1 MKKNISK
8 KLSKATILLVAFV
21 ALTMVFTIYQTS
33 INNKLNDALEGTNL
47 GIIQNSPDTAV
58 AASGGNAGSQQNKS
72 ISFSAGTYSYT
83 VSLNSSVG
91 DLERYWTTDSDG
103 TNNIDTVLYDHTVS
117 YSGTYWE
124 FGHTRTHSG
133 DDYNIVIMRF
143 YLGDKIARLA
153 ATGCV
158 TVDFSATI
166 KVSGNG
172 GTVRVGLGSSST
184 ANTNQY
190 VTTYSAA
197 WSGIESGF
205 SGTTKHLYKQSTSTD
220 GETASCSGAKLAGQ
234 YMYFAAGVSDPGQKM
249 SIFYMSDIS
258 LKINIT
264 DKTAPTIGGESS
276 GQVEQTSNIINLADN
291 ASGLV
296 SYSIEHTDGDKKG
309 TVSLSTTISE
319 SAYPT
324 SVTGT
329 MSKRGT
335 YKITLTD
342 QAGNS
347 STVTV
352 VYYTEVTATA
362 DPSDGGRVAV
372 YDVDN
377 VASSDSYKGP
387 INSSDLYIQFLP
399 GYYFDGMTG
408 QATISVSSFHYGG
421 AYDTTHYWYY
431 NKDLTA
437 NPTMSKFSY
446 TANFK
451 DLAGLLKTDGRSGSI
466 GSYTFTYDYTGKAIF
481 GQGTL
486 PNDTY
491 TMNIKYY
498 GTTKGG
504 NSWGTDT
511 APTTDAPIY
520 AGTYTAVVTLNYDSN
535 PIGYGTYTIVINPVT
550 LEAKPNIADKIYD
563 GKTDAQQNNG
573 ANDWTFVDGTSK
585 ILAVGDSNVTNDKG
599 DEISVTTSSG
609 FTFHFDSKD
618 VVLGKDNKVTTQSVY
633 ICDANGNKTS
643 AVAAYISTTKT
654 NTNYTADQ
662 NTDLQE
668 NILAS
673 YTFKTSDTGVVAKIS
688 PAELTISIGNYVNQL
703 PSTIYINNTAISSS
717 GYIGKVY
724 DGLNEHFI
732 DKLNISGAIAGEEII
747 VNKTSS
753 GSYILATVG
762 GDPKSQTSVGEK
774 EITTEELSLTGGCQ
788 YNYYVKL
795 SDDSATYGSTESPY
809 SDQKFTFVIKNVYI
823 TQRPISIEIEA
834 NGDVSKTYDGSTYF
848 SNTNGAVTVKL
859 SNGSSFVKIAVDG
872 QEAKV
877 DEVTISSTNAVMHF
891 DDPTANYS
899 VTLADGTGTEKTL
912 TAKGYAIVD
921 SKGTGVAS
929 NYCLVAQPTPISSE
943 DFKIYTREITATVT
957 VADKVYDGTKTAE
970 SVVTYDNTSWSIEQ
984 LNDDGYLIKDDEGN
998 PLTQAYGIAND
1009 GVELSVYTPPVFGD
1023 VIVNKYNT
1031 MSAVLRMSEGGY
1043 TNYHFANG
1051 AQDKDGHEVTISNLS
1066 AEITAKP
1073 LSHAD
1078 ISIEL
1083 DKYSSNYDTNPHAP
1097 IPTVKDKD
1105 VAGEEQT
1112 LDENS
1117 YEYAYYTEN
1126 DKNNALN
1133 NFVNAGEYIVKI
1145 TAKGNY
1151 SGSVEK
1157 SYTIKKA
1164 RVRVEVK
1171 DDITIQYGDS
1181 YFAGNDTDGY
1191 YHESFNSQT
1200 NRLIVTTNENNTSD
1214 VIKGNWFYNGTLTD
1228 YPIVQDDPHVLNV
1241 SFVIDTTNEY
1251 NKNYD
1256 LTDDSSSSELEGTS
1270 GIKVNLIVQKRPI
1283 TLLINDQSMTFG
1295 LDPKATFNTSSFD
1308 YQEDSLMLVADGN
1321 FANDSTKDL
1330 SVFGTLSCEITS
1342 KKYPKTV
1349 EDFVFYDNNHAQIKN
1364 SDLLMAGNYTITPNE
1379 NYATHNSYN
1388 LLDFYDVTWVYK
1400 KTTLDAD
1407 SNEVVEYIELEKDN
1421 GNYKNGATFTVNQ
1434 RPISLT
1440 AEALN
1445 KVYGETD
1452 PVFTYTATD
1461 LVVSGPLQFLLVGS
1475 LGRDEG
1481 EDVRSYNY
1489 TAGTLKP
1496 EAKASYTVDEYSIYY
1511 NIINYKFENSEGN
1524 NTFDITTNKFEI
1536 TEKSIYFDLS
1546 GYTETSIFGDDI
1558 EINHSNYVLTDG
1570 TDETKTGESAVLG
1583 NGDTIED
1590 EDDFPQL
1597 KIVRTDATTGTD
1609 ATETITVGSY
1619 NLSLYYKDKL
1629 TGEWVK
1635 VPTEKAQET
1644 NKLNTNYMAYA
1655 TQGSWEIQKRPVV
1668 VEPNL
1673 TNTQKVYSAK
1683 DPAAITAPTSYT
1695 TTYDGESSNDGE
1707 SSKPG
1712 AIDGYPIN
1720 GSLGRVTGE
1729 DVLIEE
1735 NGYGKYLFTQGTVKD
1750 DINPN
1755 YTITFANPKNLG
1767 LTIMPLQVELMPTDT
1782 RKATEV
1788 LNAVT
1793 YPELTDLASYEQ
1805 YEASLAEKAGKLR
1818 ISFTATPVTVQN
1830 QYDESAI
1837 YDLGLVVDST
1847 GIKNKIISI
1856 GGGFV
1861 LPKEYEFTYVDGG
1874 NTLTKTDAYPTTVG
1888 LYDLKLNNVTDGPE
1902 FNNYIFTVRQI
1913 EALGSFEIQPLRAL
1927 IVPDA
1932 DQSIVYGQDVPTITY
1947 KAYDPNDLSSVIDNA
1962 NFEGAL
1968 RVNGTLNSDGY
1979 LNVGNQYAIVN
1990 DNLTSANYKVEF
2002 GDAVYFKV
2010 TPKPV
2015 TVSLNGVDSSNTIKI
2030 IYGNAS
2036 PLIPLLDANTEGDS
2050 FYPYTFSLNG
2060 LVPSKA
2066 TNEIDYSSF
2075 AYSFAKKVALSD
2087 NGQVITLGTL
2097 EQANA
2102 NYTYTFDKTY
2112 KLQIT
2117 ARPITITPIA
2127 GLSQQFGDGMSG
2139 SVSNSSSYTTS
2150 YNALAQDNNG
2160 EEFTVIDNLSQINMS
2175 SIISLSKEAGTDYW
2189 MIRIAGMKQATH
2201 LVTSA
2206 DEKVTE
2212 LGGTLYAYEDGEL
2225 LFTFKFD
2232 KHSNNNPYFIITS
2245 SDAVGSREYDGTAYD
2260 YYLTR
2265 RSLLPGDSI
2274 TGQLSVDYGTYS
2286 DNTAPIGE
2294 YGYNLGTLSANNYD
2308 LTLDTNSPKYTV
2320 VVRPLE
2326 IKLTGTINI
2335 TFGDT
2340 VTSVE
2345 NYALFEAD
2353 GETESYYQLAIPF
2366 ILPTGTLIPGYYP
2379 INVDIAQSN
2388 TTHSNFTFSFNAE
2401 DYTEYLIVSKRTIT
2415 LTPAVGQSKMYME
2428 ELPALTYA
2436 TTGEFVEGYV
2446 PANEAFNLSI
2456 VGITSEQEAKMAR
2469 TGTHNYQFNINNDY
2483 VLADGVVLS
2492 DCYNIITALEDANGQ
2507 AITFSVYRATTTIT
2521 IPDAV
2526 ATDETNRNF
2535 ALTLTY
2541 NGNAQ
2546 TIVPELDTGRYD
2558 ADGTEI
2564 GHIEYFDEDGMPIDE
2579 LSFKDAGS
2587 YLVEVYA
2594 NVDTTKFT
2602 EKSVFLTINIKKY
2615 ALAEVDPTDKNYG
2628 LALEKIYGEADGN
2641 LEFQI
2646 DGIGADGKLSAS
2658 LKREEGE
2665 AVGSYNIT
2673 EIIFVNSNYEVS
2685 FKACSYE
2692 IKAKALEITPNNI
2705 ENSTKIYGEADGEL
2719 YEDIA
2724 GVNDETLRV
2733 IYSRTAGENVGKYD
2747 VAFSKVIKLTTDEF
2761 GAIVPVKDEF
2771 GNYVENANYSVTLAD
2786 GTGTEKYEITKRKAT
2801 VTAVSVQKVFDSIAV
2816 DLDSL
2821 SYNTENVVSGET
2833 LVGSITILTGAPVEA
2848 GTYAIVLE
2856 GFNEAPENS
2865 NYDITLVNATCVIS
2879 PTPISIKAV
2888 SVTYEYG
2895 DTIADFDYEVS
2906 GTVYAGYPLEGKL
2919 ALGANN
2925 QIVSGTLNNN
2935 AGRNPNYKITYLSG
2949 GVCTI
2954 TPRHITI
2961 TVLESVEQVYGNE
2974 LTAIPYAVTSAN
2986 GLADGDEALL
2996 GSLAPSGKDV
3006 NLEGYTIEMG
3016 TLQELNPN
3024 YLITLETADH
3034 KYIITPRPISVTVEP
3049 KTIVY
3054 GDEPIALEYTAEG
3067 LIGED
3072 TLNGD
3077 LYCDLGTDA
3086 KSYPITQGTLNHP
3099 NYEITTFNG
3108 ADYTITPR
3116 AIVVTI
3122 KDAES
3127 DFGQE
3132 IAELEWY
3139 ISKGRLIGQDDLGIV
3154 LTKAEGTT
3162 MGTYEITG
3170 SFNND
3175 NYTVEFVNGT
3185 YTIHKYQA
3193 VITVANQFIT
3203 FIEDGDARSIQ
3214 AECSSGAEIIF
3225 TVKGEEVSNYFRE
3238 AGKYTVELT
3247 APETDNYYAPE
3258 EVIVYITI
3266 NRPVLKTEAN
3276 GIDVTL
3282 TTENGFDPNLSIEM
3296 EKLPTDYMDMIAE
3309 LTSKQKIVRAFT
3321 LTSINEDTLI
3331 EEVEGKTTV
3340 TIKVPTMLSEQETVQ
3355 VLVREDG
3362 EYDIIEVEVLDGY
3375 VTLEV
3380 DSLSSFAFITE
3391 ENTNYLLLILIGVA
3405 ALIMLG
3411 SVMVFL
3417 FRKRA

>member
-1 MKKNISK
+1 MKKNISR

-33 INNKLNDALEGTNL
+33 INNTINNVATELTHDSDKTLID
-47 GIIQNSPDTAV
+47 IIDFAEAATAINSDGSQLVDGWTYNKSWGEATQTHDFTTYYYLPENYARATYGGCITYSGYGYLKGACWSRTQTYYIIGEDSGGNWLCDISASGSSDKQDVWASSETASNGV
-58 AASGGNAGSQQNKS
+58 VRFRARTVLKSAASGDARYENIRVYCYYGGDSSAPTISGGDWQINNNAITITDNTAGINTIVVEYCPPDSSTFTKQN
-72 ISFSAGTYSYT
+72 
-83 VSLNSSVG
+83 SLSWAAS
-91 DLERYWTTDSDG
+91 G
-103 TNNIDTVLYDHTVS
+103 TNRTTTKDVVFPARQYGQYRIVATDNLGNTSAAKVIDYRNPVVNIKSNPTAFGLVDLHKTSNYTLNTANTSVTIKGNTYEDYTLVEGSAYYLYAGANTNYYFTGFEALSGQPTGTLS
-117 YSGTYWE
+117 Y
-124 FGHTRTHSG
+124 FQQIG
-133 DDYNIVIMRF
+133 DFYVWRQDETIPSSPTGNIFNWQANFSPIYNALEYLGADGSYKSFNASTSSWAFDYN
-143 YLGDKIARLA
+143 GSARAPLQTKSGYY
-153 ATGCV
+153 ATFAYTG
-158 TVDFSATI
+158 TTL
-166 KVSGNG
+166 G
-172 GTVRVGLGSSST
+172 GTTYSSST
-184 ANTNQY
+184 AP
-190 VTTYSAA
+190 TY
-197 WSGIESGF
+197 
-205 SGTTKHLYKQSTSTD
+205 
-220 GETASCSGAKLAGQ
+220 AG
-234 YMYFAAGVSDPGQKM
+234 
-249 SIFYMSDIS
+249 
-258 LKINIT
+258 
-264 DKTAPTIGGESS
+264 
-276 GQVEQTSNIINLADN
+276 
-291 ASGLV
+291 
-296 SYSIEHTDGDKKG
+296 SY
-309 TVSLSTTISE
+309 
-319 SAYPT
+319 
-324 SVTGT
+324 
-329 MSKRGT
+329 
-335 YKITLTD
+335 
-342 QAGNS
+342 
-347 STVTV
+347 TVTV
-352 VYYTEVTATA
+352 TMRMGST
-362 DPSDGGRVAV
+362 SG
-372 YDVDN
+372 
-377 VASSDSYKGP
+377 
-387 INSSDLYIQFLP
+387 
-399 GYYFDGMTG
+399 
-408 QATISVSSFHYGG
+408 
-421 AYDTTHYWYY
+421 
-431 NKDLTA
+431 
-437 NPTMSKFSY
+437 NP
-446 TANFK
+446 
-451 DLAGLLKTDGRSGSI
+451 
-466 GSYTFTYDYTGKAIF
+466 TGKA
-481 GQGTL
+481 
-486 PNDTY
+486 TY
-491 TMNIKYY
+491 SFT
-498 GTTKGG
+498 
-504 NSWGTDT
+504 
-511 APTTDAPIY
+511 
-520 AGTYTAVVTLNYDSN
+520 
-535 PIGYGTYTIVINPVT
+535 INPVNIV
-550 LEAKPNIADKIYD
+550 AKPGIADKIYD
-563 GKTDAQQNNG
+563 RTTLAIQSNNTGTTANATLWTYSIYDSTLSKTASTN
-573 ANDWTFVDGTSK
+573 DGTLTLTTNADIEFHFAKSS
-585 ILAVGDSNVTNDKG
+585 VGSTTIDIYQKNTDGTTTKLTTTNVNPFNSDALDFYFTGSATTDKVYTNNPVATITSTNNNLIKSY
-599 DEISVTTSSG
+599 IVRTTTSNI
-609 FTFHFDSKD
+609 SK
-618 VVLGKDNKVTTQSVY
+618 TIY
-633 ICDANGNKTS
+633 
-643 AVAAYISTTKT
+643 
-654 NTNYTADQ
+654 
-662 NTDLQE
+662 
-668 NILAS
+668 
-673 YTFKTSDTGVVAKIS
+673 
-688 PAELTISIGNYVNQL
+688 PAPLTVKLGNYVNYNTTAL
-703 PSTIYINNTAISSS
+703 PSTIYVGGKAFTDH
-717 GYIGKVY
+717 GYIGKIY
-724 DGLNEHFI
+724 DGTNNHYIGGLVIEGI
-732 DKLNISGAIAGEEII
+732 IPGDNITISKKSGTG
-747 VNKTSS
+747 VN
-753 GSYILATVG
+753 ILATVISNEG
-762 GDPKSQTSVGEK
+762 TGHYACVLANNGNPTTKT
-774 EITTEELSLTGGCQ
+774 ITTEELSLGANVV
-788 YNYYVKL
+788 NYYVKTPDGGTL
-795 SDDSATYGSTESPY
+795 GNESTPY
-809 SDQKFTFVIKNVYI
+809 STQTKFQLTMGGIVIA
-823 TQRPISIEIEA
+823 QRPISIEIKPASTIIE
-834 NGDVSKTYDGSTYF
+834 KFYDGTTALR
-848 SNTNGAVTVKL
+848 NEVVTASVKEDSL
-859 SNGSSFVKIAVDG
+859 QFVKDG
-872 QEAKV
+872 SNA
-877 DEVTISSTNAVMHF
+877 DEVTILSANAEVYFNNANANYNGNTMFGADTTKEITARGYSIVDSNKTTTTIAANYHLVSQPASISSSTDFRIRTRPISVNVFVNDKAYDGTTTAVGNLTWSYIVGET
-891 DDPTANYS
+891 DSVIDLADANYS
-899 VTLADGTGTEKTL
+899 DSNISLSISSNPAFESPNAGTYNDLSVVVSLAGSTSANYSLVGDPSASGSYSPNNTTDPKTITVSNL
-912 TAKGYAIVD
+912 TAI
-921 SKGTGVAS
+921 
-929 NYCLVAQPTPISSE
+929 I
-943 DFKIYTREITATVT
+943 
-957 VADKVYDGTKTAE
+957 
-970 SVVTYDNTSWSIEQ
+970 
-984 LNDDGYLIKDDEGN
+984 N
-998 PLTQAYGIAND
+998 PLEIGDTSITKVMSDSATRG
-1009 GVELSVYTPPVFGD
+1009 GVPLFD
-1023 VIVNKYNT
+1023 
-1031 MSAVLRMSEGGY
+1031 A
-1043 TNYHFANG
+1043 TNATY
-1051 AQDKDGHEVTISNLS
+1051 
-1066 AEITAKP
+1066 
-1073 LSHAD
+1073 
-1078 ISIEL
+1078 
-1083 DKYSSNYDTNPHAP
+1083 NYDTKSHVPVVTIVNTTFANSTDTSIQALASLVSGTDYT
-1097 IPTVKDKD
+1097 IPTY
-1105 VAGEEQT
+1105 
-1112 LDENS
+1112 ENI
-1117 YEYAYYTEN
+1117 
-1126 DKNNALN
+1126 
-1133 NFVNAGEYIVKI
+1133 NAGTYTI
-1145 TAKGNY
+1145 TITGKGNY
-1151 SGSVEK
+1151 TGTATLTYKILPAKVK
-1157 SYTIKKA
+1157 VNVNTSYTWQSKDG
-1164 RVRVEVK
+1164 EHLLSYVK
-1171 DDITIQYGDS
+1171 DGKIYVIYGVDHFTYDS
-1181 YFAGNDTDGY
+1181 ISYS
-1191 YHESFNSQT
+1191 HPSFNLAAGEADAT
-1200 NRLIVTTNENNTSD
+1200 NRLFVTTNANNGTYDSD
-1214 VIKGNWFYNGTLTD
+1214 SSIVNDILVGNWSYSGTQNTIYELGE
-1228 YPIVQDDPHVLNV
+1228 HK
-1241 SFVIDTTNEY
+1241 IDIAF
-1251 NKNYD
+1251 NKTKDSTYYDNYD
-1256 LTDDSSSSELEGTS
+1256 LEATEG
-1270 GIKVNLIVQKRPI
+1270 VQVTVVVERRPI
-1283 TLLINDQSMTFG
+1283 SLVIKDQTTMTFG
-1295 LDPKATFNTSSFD
+1295 EAVNFKSSYSEEQPFTLKEGSLGIVTSKT
-1308 YQEDSLMLVADGN
+1308 EMAD
-1321 FANDSTKDL
+1321 
-1330 SVFGTLSCEITS
+1330 FGTLSCEIVN
-1342 KKYPKTV
+1342 KQYPAIV
-1349 EDFVFYDNNHAQIKN
+1349 EDFVFYNKTYAQINN
-1364 SDLLMAGNYTITPNE
+1364 SDLLMAGNYAIVPKFDYTKDSDDSTKSIID
-1379 NYATHNSYN
+1379 NYI
-1388 LLDFYDVTWVYK
+1388 VTWYNAQGEIISEDG
-1400 KTTLDAD
+1400 TT
-1407 SNEVVEYIELEKDN
+1407 STNT
-1421 GNYKNGATFTVNQ
+1421 ATFTVNQ

-1440 AEALN
+1440 ANALN

-1452 PVFTYTATD
+1452 PAFTYTATN
-1461 LVVSGPLQFLLVGS
+1461 LVVGNLQLLLVGA

-1481 EDVRSYNY
+1481 EGVRSYNY

-1524 NTFDITTNKFEI
+1524 NTFDITTNTFTI

-1558 EINHSNYVLTDG
+1558 EIINNYVLTDG

-1583 NGDTIED
+1583 NSDTIK
-1590 EDDFPQL
+1590 DDFPQL

-1619 NLSLYYKDKL
+1619 NLSLYYSDKL

-1644 NKLNTNYMAYA
+1644 NKLNANYMAYA

-1668 VEPNL
+1668 VTPNL

-1695 TTYDGESSNDGE
+1695 TTYNGD

-1720 GSLGRVTGE
+1720 GSLGREAGE

-1735 NGYGKYLFTQGTVKD
+1735 NSYGKYLFTQGTVKN

-1755 YTITFANPKNLG
+1755 YTITFANPDNLG

-1805 YEASLAEKAGKLR
+1805 YEASLAEKAGRLR
-1818 ISFTATPVTVQN
+1818 ISFTASPVAVQN

-1874 NTLTKTDAYPTTVG
+1874 NTLTKTNAYPTTVG

-1913 EALGSFEIQPLRAL
+1913 EALGSFEVQPLRAL

-1947 KAYDPNDLSSVIDNA
+1947 KAYDPNDLSSVIDNS

-2002 GDAVYFKV
+2002 GDTVYFKV

-2066 TNEIDYSSF
+2066 TNDIDYSSF

-2139 SVSNSSSYTTS
+2139 DVSNSSSYTTS
-2150 YNALAQDNNG
+2150 YNALAQANNG

-2265 RSLLPGDSI
+2265 RSLLPGDNI

-2388 TTHSNFTFSFNAE
+2388 TTHSNFTFSFKAE
-2401 DYTEYLIVSKRTIT
+2401 DYTEYLIISKRTIT

-2483 VLADGVVLS
+2483 VLKDGVVLS

-2546 TIVPELDTGRYD
+2546 TIVPELGTGRYD

-2615 ALAEVDPTDKNYG
+2615 ALAEVDPTDENYG

-2646 DGIGADGKLSAS
+2646 DGIGTDGKLSAS

-2665 AVGSYNIT
+2665 NVGSYDIT

-2685 FKACSYE
+2685 FKDCSYE

-2733 IYSRTAGENVGKYD
+2733 IYSRSAGENVGKYD

-2879 PTPISIKAV
+2879 PAPISIKAV

-2895 DTIADFDYEVS
+2895 DIIADFDYEVS

-2935 AGRNPNYKITYLSG
+2935 DGRNPNYKITYLSG

-2954 TPRHITI
+2954 TPRHITV
-2961 TVLESVEQVYGNE
+2961 TVTASVEQVYGDE

-3006 NLEGYTIEMG
+3006 NLAGYTIEMG

-3049 KTIVY
+3049 KTSVY
-3054 GDEPIALEYTAEG
+3054 GDEPIALKYTAEG

-3072 TLNGD
+3072 TLNGE

-3282 TTENGFDPNLSIEM
+3282 TNENGFDPNLSIEM